1 MSYPAPVATTSA
13 SDRTGKISALLLGV
27 FILVSAA
34 RLVAIPIDVPFDLA
48 HWSTFA
54 LMPSLAAWVLARR
67 GPVLV
72 AVALLCSAA
81 GDILLGV
88 AGQFIAGMGCF
99 AVAHILYVTHFVRS
113 GALGRLGRQWYI
125 VAGYAV
131 VWAVLVV
138 WLWPG
143 LGDLRVPVAAYS
155 LLLASTAITS
165 AGLGAWTGLGGGLF
179 FASDALIGLEKAG
192 LPQPPL
198 PSMWVMTTY
207 IGAQVLLA
215 SGTMRRAS

>member
-1 MSYPAPVATTSA
+1 MSYPAPVATTPV
-13 SDRTGKISALLLGV
+13 SDRTGRISTVLLAV

-34 RLVAIPIDVPFDLA
+34 RLVAIPTDLPFDLA
-48 HWSTFA
+48 RWSTFA

-113 GALGRLGRQWYI
+113 GALRRLPRRWYI
-125 VAGYAV
+125 VAGYVV
-131 VWAVLVV
+131 VWAVLVL

-143 LGDLRVPVAAYS
+143 LRDLRV
-155 LLLASTAITS
+155 
-165 AGLGAWTGLGGGLF
+165 
-179 FASDALIGLEKAG
+179 
-192 LPQPPL
+192 
-198 PSMWVMTTY
+198 
-207 IGAQVLLA
+207 
-215 SGTMRRAS
+215 